1 MRILV
6 VSGPNLGTLGR
17 RQPEIYGTTTL
28 AQIHD
33 QLRAEA
39 EALGVELRC
48 EQSNHEGVLID
59 LLEEESG
66 TSQACVINPGGLA
79 HTSIALAD
87 AVRGYPGPVVEVHL
101 SNILG
106 REEYRRTSH
115 VAAAATAVI
124 AGAGAGGYLLALRA
138 AVQLAGGRQTHSE
151 TRG

>member
-6 VSGPNLGTLGR
+6 LSGPNLGSLGR

-28 AQIHD
+28 AEVHAR
-33 QLRAEA
+33 LLEEA
-39 EALGVELRC
+39 RTLGVEVRC
-48 EQSNHEGVLID
+48 EQSNHEGTLID

-66 TSQACVINPGGLA
+66 RSRACVINPGGLA
-79 HTSIALAD
+79 HTSVVLAD
-87 AVRGYPGPVVEVHL
+87 AVRGFAGPVVEVHL

-138 AVQLAGGRQTHSE
+138 AVQLTGDAEQHSE
-151 TRG
+151 TTR